1 MGDDY
6 GFDKVRFTNYKED
19 IFDCPICSCVAR
31 LPKDCS
37 CCGTVFCGP
46 CVDSWLKKQSEC
58 INRCPKNS
66 TIQNIQKS
74 LKKIY
79 DDLEIRCS
87 YCPKSF
93 KIAEIEKHEINC
105 KLPKCVNYEVCGNIV
120 GSTYEFEN
128 FKVCDHTCMLMSK
141 IKQTKNKLDLYAC
154 LKQYVKDRQIGQQVQ
169 TNQLGLN
176 SDQVNPNIPVFKW
189 DRQRMGTGIVSSD
202 GDTRIFLK
210 EQAYM
215 FRTAVATY
223 GFEKGIGYWE
233 IEADDKT
240 ENELKIGVST
250 CRDFNYNTAFCDFEF
265 GWAYYGL
272 AQLRHNSNAT
282 GPSFGKRFKKEGI
295 LGVCLN
301 MNTGTLKFSLNG
313 ELMGTAYTDEKLK
326 QGPIYPAV
334 SLLHC
339 AGCKIITG
347 KPIPAIFLN

>member
-1 MGDDY
+1 MDEEY
-6 GFDKVRFTNYKED
+6 GFDKDRFLNYTQD

-37 CCGTVFCGP
+37 SCGTVYCGP

-58 INRCPKNS
+58 INRCPKTS
-66 TIQNIQKS
+66 SIQNIQKS

-79 DDLEIRCS
+79 DDLELKCS

-93 KIAEIEKHEINC
+93 KIGDIDNHEFNC
-105 KLPKCVNYEVCGNIV
+105 KLPKCINYEICGNTI
-120 GSTYEFEN
+120 GTANEFEN
-128 FKVCDHTCMLMSK
+128 KKVCDQTCLVFSK
-141 IKQTKNKLDLYAC
+141 VKQMKSKHDLYLY
-154 LKQYVKDRQIGQQVQ
+154 LKQYLNEKQKVLNMSTNLSLDQ
-169 TNQLGLN
+169 TNSNNL
-176 SDQVNPNIPVFKW
+176 IFKW
-189 DRQRMGTGIVSSD
+189 DKQRMGTGITISD

-215 FRTAVATY
+215 FRTAIATF

-233 IEADDKT
+233 IEADERT

-250 CRDFNYNTAFCDFEF
+250 SRDFNYNTAFCDFEF

-282 GPSFGKRFKKEGI
+282 GPSFGKRFKKEGV

-301 MNTGTLKFSLNG
+301 MNNGTLKFSLNG

-339 AGCKIITG
+339 AGCKLITG
-347 KPIPAIFLN
+347 KPLPNIFLN